1 MAWILRILMVVS
13 SGRHLACFKIG
24 SGFMGNSASYRNTG
38 LIRALALAGALVASL
53 WVGFVGVAKAQIY
66 VGPTDQYR
74 NLNAAVFA
82 AHPGETIY
90 IAPGTYFVRDLAINK
105 SLTLIGEGS
114 VVLKARRP
122 VAKGLLVPLAG
133 VSLTVEN
140 LIFEGARSPDLNGA
154 GIRHEGVL
162 LTVRNS
168 EFRDN
173 ENGILATGTQASEVI
188 ISGSRFYRNG
198 HGDGYS
204 HGIYVSVGARL
215 EITDSIFEGTHIG
228 HHVKSLADYTYI
240 SNVSFI
246 DGDGEPSYMVDAS
259 KGGVLIIEDSEFTRA
274 ESASQDN
281 FFNYDTSRGGERR
294 QISLRRNLFHNAKP
308 RGNILRN
315 PERVAVEYRDNEII
329 NLHGAALR
337 EPKDSGGVAAGP
349 LSGGAA
355 SLYFTD
361 PALAKSVSSA
371 SAENEKEAASEDN
384 GLHIYSEEEL
394 AGLTPLQRKRVLQ
407 LQEKLKAQREDYVP
421 DPANAPATMQDMPYH
436 QADGG
441 PVNLLPESVRGFASP
456 DLVPDFVLAAAGPAK
471 RQSQVGSRGSGAEN
485 DLLPSPDF
493 AARSAFD
500 DIVPLNLVPLNGG
513 GARTSYVSFGQV
525 FRESAFFPDS
535 QSLGLRIGDNIFPVQ
550 SDGKAFYANG
560 SLKHGVLT
568 VRIPRGLNGK
578 PWQAMLVRQDLRAA
592 ESIPLDV
599 PEDFTLEL
607 TIAGRDGAG
616 NDFSERLLL
625 RDILEKAL
633 NEGGAEVWLSGSQ
646 VQEFSTSVRVEP
658 LLTIRIDFRLY
669 GDGVIRTVLSFEN
682 HDSFSKVKRDLV
694 YDVDFSDGNVV
705 FDREQSIAH
714 HRASNWRK
722 TIWQGGLPSFDVVH
736 DPKYL
741 RSSFAVPP
749 LDLDLP
755 ASRAS
760 VQRLIAQ
767 NNKADKGK
775 LSKGIVEPYMPESG
789 GRDDLGPVPNWTALW
804 LKTAAPGLK
813 QVMLDQADASGS
825 APWHFN
831 DENGLPIRV
840 DHYPKFW
847 ADARGSDEKGASLP
861 QVFFDSDDAGWF
873 PDHSHKPALAM
884 VPYLITGDQ
893 YYRRALSHE
902 AAYALSGLWPDLR
915 GGQGNDSGA
924 GLLVVE
930 QEQPRAR
937 AWALRDLSD
946 AAFILPDD
954 DPLKDYFVE
963 ALEQNLA
970 HLRRSYVDEGRMDAA
985 GEVEGWFDEVS
996 KLPPGRISPWQNDYM
1011 AMVIGLAALR
1021 GSVEAGEVMAWLAPW
1036 QVGRFLAEGADPR
1049 LGPAYAH
1056 IARDPQTLA
1065 PYDSWQKVMEET
1077 RKTPSA
1083 LEVYADDGNGY
1094 LASAYGA
1101 LAMVY
1106 LATGSDRAIAAMV
1119 VLNREFAD
1127 ARLFDATIRGGVY
1140 DQASMINGLIS
1151 LRGEWESM
1159 RKVEAE

>member
-1 MAWILRILMVVS
+1 
-13 SGRHLACFKIG
+13 
-24 SGFMGNSASYRNTG
+24 MGNSASYRNTG
-38 LIRALALAGALVASL
+38 LIRALALAGALVLTLFASL

-74 NLNAAVFA
+74 SLNAAVFA
-82 AHPGETIY
+82 ARPGETIY

-105 SLTLIGEGS
+105 QLTLIGEGS
-114 VVLKARRP
+114 VVLKSRRP

-154 GIRHEGVL
+154 GIRHEGAL

-168 EFRDN
+168 EFREN
-173 ENGILATGTQASEVI
+173 ENGILATGNDGSEVI

-204 HGIYVSVGARL
+204 HGIYVSVGSRL
-215 EITDSIFEGTHIG
+215 MITDSIFDGTRVG
-228 HHVKSLADYTYI
+228 HHVKSLAGYTYI
-240 SNVSFI
+240 SNVSFV

-274 ESASQDN
+274 ASASQDN
-281 FFNYDTSRGGERR
+281 FFNYDTTRGGERR
-294 QISLRRNLFHNAKP
+294 QISLRRNLFRNAKS
-308 RGNILRN
+308 RGNLLRN

-337 EPKDSGGVAAGP
+337 EPKDSGPIAMS
-349 LSGGAA
+349 SGGAA
-355 SLYFTD
+355 PASVYYTD
-361 PALAKSVSSA
+361 PALAGPVPSA
-371 SAENEKEAASEDN
+371 SVENESDAVGEYN
-384 GLHIYSEEEL
+384 GPHIYSEDEL
-394 AGLTPLQRKRVLQ
+394 AALTPLQRRRVLQ
-407 LQEKLKAQREDYVP
+407 LQEKQKAQSEDYVP
-421 DPANAPATMQDMPYH
+421 DPLTAPAAMQDMPYH
-436 QADGG
+436 QADSG
-441 PVNLLPESVRGFASP
+441 PVNLLPQSVRGFASP
-456 DLVPDFVLAAAGPAK
+456 DIVPNLVLAEVGPVK
-471 RQSQVGSRGSGAEN
+471 RQSSAGTGGKGSGNEF
-485 DLLPSPDF
+485 LSLPDF
-493 AARSAFD
+493 AARTTSD
-500 DIVPLNLVPLNGG
+500 DIVPLNLSPLSGG

-525 FRESAFFPDS
+525 FRESAFFPGE
-535 QSLGLRIGDNIFPVQ
+535 QSLGFRIGDNIFPVQ

-568 VRIPRGLNGK
+568 VRIPRSLNNRN
-578 PWQAMLVRQDLRAA
+578 WQAMLVRQDLGAA
-592 ESIPLDV
+592 EIASLTV
-599 PEDFTLEL
+599 PEDFTLEI
-607 TIAGRDGAG
+607 TITGRDGDG
-616 NDFSERLLL
+616 NDFSEHLAL
-625 RDILEKAL
+625 RDILQQAL
-633 NEGGAEVWLSGSQ
+633 NDGRAENWLSGPQ

-682 HDSFSKVKRDLV
+682 QDSFSRVKRDLV
-694 YDVDFSDGNVV
+694 YDVDFGDGNVV
-705 FDREQSIAH
+705 FDSEQSIAH

-741 RSSFAVPP
+741 RSAFAVPP

-804 LKTAAPGLK
+804 LKSAAPGLK
-813 QVMLDQADASGS
+813 QVMLDQGDASGS

-831 DENGLPIRV
+831 DEDGQPIRV

-873 PDHSHKPALAM
+873 PDHAHKPALAM

-902 AAYALSGLWPDLR
+902 AGYALSGEWPDLR
-915 GGQGNDSGA
+915 GSKGDKSGA

-954 DPLKDYFVE
+954 DPLKDYFVA

-970 HLRRSYVDEGRMDAA
+970 YLRRSYVDDGRMDAA

-1021 GSVEAGEVMAWLAPW
+1021 GSVEAGEVMAWLEPW

-1065 PYDSWQKVMEET
+1065 PYNNWQKVMDET
-1077 RKTPSA
+1077 RKVPNA
-1083 LEVYADDGNGY
+1083 MEVYADDGNGY

-1106 LATGSDRAIAAMV
+1106 LTTGSERAITAME

-1127 ARLFDATIRGGVY
+1127 VRLFDATVTGGVY

-1151 LRGEWESM
+1151 LRGQWESM
-1159 RKVEAE
+1159 RKVGVGAE